1 MPPLGSKNAIN
12 FLHKFVYPLL
22 LLFWISLVICRVNK
36 EPFLYSLRVEER
48 EATSVPNSGT
58 LVIGM
63 HGLRPR
69 AVLLVAVSPLVH
81 SSLLK
86 LRALLQWTL
95 PKKKINSRG

>member
-1 MPPLGSKNAIN
+1 MSYGHFELSPFDVELWTPTMPPLGSKNAIN

-22 LLFWISLVICRVNK
+22 LLFWISLDICRVNK

-69 AVLLVAVSPLVH
+69 AVLLVAVSPLI
-81 SSLLK
+81 L
-86 LRALLQWTL
+86 
-95 PKKKINSRG
+95 